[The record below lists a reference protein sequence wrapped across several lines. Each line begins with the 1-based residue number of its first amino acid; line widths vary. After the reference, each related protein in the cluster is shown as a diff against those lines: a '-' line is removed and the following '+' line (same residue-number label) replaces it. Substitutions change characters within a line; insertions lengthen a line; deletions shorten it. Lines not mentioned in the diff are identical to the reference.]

1 MFAAMFAGFVF
12 GLAAAVAPC
21 VIIWGPGILSTALG
35 STPDKSHPAFWVGLL
50 LLVPCVS
57 LGLAAGF
64 MLLFL
69 PVAFR
74 HPAIFE
80 AIKFDSRDSVLAT
93 PMRWYARHLLEYA
106 NRLEQQAKNNL
117 GKI

>member
-1 MFAAMFAGFVF
+1 MESIKSAVLTLYMFAAMFAGFVF
-12 GLAAAVAPC
+12 
-21 VIIWGPGILSTALG
+21 
-35 STPDKSHPAFWVGLL
+35 
-50 LLVPCVS
+50 
-57 LGLAAGF
+57 GLAAGF

-93 PMRWYARHLLEYA
+93 PMRWYGHHLLEYA
-106 NRLEQQAKNNL
+106 NRLEQQAKNNP
-117 GKI
+117 GKM